1 MTACAAVAAVA
12 WPRGGG
18 DDLGARSIL
27 LPTFA
32 LHAEPVVD
40 LQMQQ
45 QEAGLASSVAAS
57 TARGA
62 PQGTTVAC
70 RRDATWSPLPLSLP
84 PQE

>member
-1 MTACAAVAAVA
+1 MTACAAAA

-45 QEAGLASSVAAS
+45 QEAGLGSSVAAS
-57 TARGA
+57 TARA
-62 PQGTTVAC
+62 VPFRPQGTTVAC
-70 RRDATWSPLPLSLP
+70 RRDATCSPQPLSLP